1 VAPQREFS
9 DMSYVQRILQPGEE
23 IRYVATIHWITYL
36 PGLLI
41 LILAA
46 VMWGFAE
53 SGNQPHKVVLAASA
67 VVAAIAIILILRA
80 WFHRWITEIAV
91 TNRRV
96 IYKTGFISRKT
107 IEMHMDKVE
116 SVEVNQSIFGRLF
129 DYGDITLVGTGDSHF
144 SDIKTIANPIE
155 LRNQITGT

>member
-1 VAPQREFS
+1 
-9 DMSYVQRILQPGEE
+9 MSYIRHILQPGEDV
-23 IRYVATIHWITYL
+23 RFAATIHWITYVKGFL
-36 PGLLI
+36 V

-46 VMWGFAE
+46 AMLVVGERAN
-53 SGNQPHKVVLAASA
+53 SGRQIWLIAAAFIA
-67 VVAAIAIILILRA
+67 VIAGILIVRA

-107 IEMHMDKVE
+107 IEMQMDKVE
-116 SVEVNQSIFGRLF
+116 TVEVNQSVFGRVF
-129 DYGDITLVGTGDSHF
+129 GYGDVEVIGTGDTKF
-144 SDIKTIANPIE
+144 DTMRTIAHPID